1 MERGNAL
8 GMVLNRSRRGN
19 ASDRVEGHG
28 LLLRRL
34 REDGLEG
41 AGARGHPRPVVL
53 DIVDSNLLD

>member
-8 GMVLNRSRRGN
+8 GIVLNRSRRGN
-19 ASDRVEGHG
+19 ASDRVAGRG
-28 LLLRRL
+28 LRL
-34 REDGLEG
+34 PHPLADGSDR